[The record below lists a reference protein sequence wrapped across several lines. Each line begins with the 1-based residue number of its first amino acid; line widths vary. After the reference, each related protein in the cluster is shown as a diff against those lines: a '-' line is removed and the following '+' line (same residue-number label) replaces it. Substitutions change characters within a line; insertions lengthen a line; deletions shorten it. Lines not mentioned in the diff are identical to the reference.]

1 MITLYAQKL
10 AFFKHVKIDMRKI
23 LIFLSTMLVGCC
35 HHSVV
40 APSVS
45 STDST
50 FVKVVKKVEQVT
62 DTVYVEI
69 PKIVEKVK
77 RDTMSHLENEYAYSD
92 AVVRGGNLYHTL
104 GTKPHKKAVVVN
116 TEIEYRD
123 SIVEKI
129 IEKEVVN
136 TIEVEKPDTW
146 WEQTQKKGFNI
157 ILIAVAILI
166 VLRRIL
172 GKPFLG

>member
-1 MITLYAQKL
+1 
-10 AFFKHVKIDMRKI
+10 MRKI

-40 APSVS
+40 APSIS
-45 STDST
+45 SSDST
-50 FVKVVKKVEQVT
+50 IVKVVKRVEQVT

-116 TEIEYRD
+116 ADIEHRD

-129 IEKEVVN
+129 IEVVN

>member
-1 MITLYAQKL
+1 VIK
-10 AFFKHVKIDMRKI
+10 R
-23 LIFLSTMLVGCC
+23 
-35 HHSVV
+35 
-40 APSVS
+40 
-45 STDST
+45 
-50 FVKVVKKVEQVT
+50 VEQVT

-92 AVVRGGNLYHTL
+92 AVVRGGSLYHSL
-104 GTKPHKKAVVVN
+104 GTKPHKKAVAVE

-136 TIEVEKPDTW
+136 IIEVEKPDTW
-146 WEQTQKKGFNI
+146 WEQTQKKGLNI

-172 GKPFLG
+172 GKPFWG

>member
-1 MITLYAQKL
+1 
-10 AFFKHVKIDMRKI
+10 MRNI
-23 LIFLSTMLVGCC
+23 LLLLSALLVGCC

-50 FVKVVKKVEQVT
+50 IVKVVQRVEQVT

-92 AVVRGGNLYHTL
+92 AVVRGGNLYHSL
-104 GTKPHKKAVVVN
+104 GTKPHKKAVVVM

-123 SIVEKI
+123 SIVTEI

-136 TIEVEKPDTW
+136 TIEIEKPDTW

-157 ILIAVAILI
+157 MLIALAIIIILKR
-166 VLRRIL
+166 LLGRII
-172 GKPFLG
+172 